1 MNEHQGNE
9 IEFRLITVLNR
20 PYRCRYEG
28 EQSMKRDT
36 EEHGKGPQSVEVVV
50 SMFFRFDGLSFLT
63 HSKTIDQRI
72 I

>member
-20 PYRCRYEG
+20 PYRCRDEG

-36 EEHGKGPQSVEVVV
+36 EEHGKGPQGIEVMVTGLVHNQLRVV
-50 SMFFRFDGLSFLT
+50 SD
-63 HSKTIDQRI
+63 
-72 I
+72 